1 MEEGGEEASSHHCFD
16 FRWAHVFHYL
26 TFLLRQD
33 GQRCLALA
41 CVVCRMGNLSVDF
54 HGISSLSSQK
64 KIFTSKDY
72 IKVGVDKTFPK
83 S

>member
-16 FRWAHVFHYL
+16 FRWAHVFYYL

-41 CVVCRMGNLSVDF
+41 RLVW
-54 HGISSLSSQK
+54 GISQWIFMGYQVFLRK
-64 KIFTSKDY
+64 KKFHI
-72 IKVGVDKTFPK
+72 
-83 S
+83 